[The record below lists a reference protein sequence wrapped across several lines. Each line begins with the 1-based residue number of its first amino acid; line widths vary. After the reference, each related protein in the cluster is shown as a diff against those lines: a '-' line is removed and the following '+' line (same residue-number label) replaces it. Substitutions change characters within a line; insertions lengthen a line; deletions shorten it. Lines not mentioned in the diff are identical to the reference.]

1 MSSACHLT
9 SPVPDLPSYVHV
21 GRGGAGNIAPRHHPP
36 KSKSSATTKLF
47 PFASTSTNNAF
58 SSDPELANYVYPP
71 PKGLSHHK
79 PRPRRHHY
87 RSTGRGGR
95 GNFSLHPASE
105 HAIFSFDEE
114 LERLNEEQ
122 EKIAP
127 VIHIGRG
134 GGGYDNQ
141 EGEWSRAT
149 DDNGVEAGMIRA
161 VERGMGWTDGISDS
175 DGATEYTGTSASTNS
190 STVMGSETG
199 SESESSSTTD
209 GSDLELLPVEKRRRW
224 PKHWVKR
231 ARSGI
236 GGWF

>member
-1 MSSACHLT
+1 
-9 SPVPDLPSYVHV
+9 
-21 GRGGAGNIAPRHHPP
+21 
-36 KSKSSATTKLF
+36 
-47 PFASTSTNNAF
+47 
-58 SSDPELANYVYPP
+58 
-71 PKGLSHHK
+71 
-79 PRPRRHHY
+79 
-87 RSTGRGGR
+87 
-95 GNFSLHPASE
+95 
-105 HAIFSFDEE
+105 
-114 LERLNEEQ
+114 
-122 EKIAP
+122 
-127 VIHIGRG
+127 
-134 GGGYDNQ
+134 
-141 EGEWSRAT
+141 
-149 DDNGVEAGMIRA
+149 MIRA